1 MRISRVAAV
10 LVSTAV
16 ATGVAAG
23 AANAETVVAPPS
35 SAAAARPV
43 DAMDDYEN
51 AIADEQNQEN
61 AAAASAGMAGAA
73 AGVVPGCVFGAL
85 TGLAL
90 PPIELV
96 TIPVG
101 CLSGALVG
109 AGIAAGI
116 ATSNVESADE
126 PGIWQ
131 KCLDAMPVWACQ
143 IQQQQRDQ
151 AQNDD
156 DN

>member
-1 MRISRVAAV
+1 MRISHIAAV
-10 LVSTAV
+10 LVSMAA
-16 ATGVAAG
+16 ATGVAA
-23 AANAETVVAPPS
+23 ATANAETVVAPPS
-35 SAAAARPV
+35 SVAAARPV
-43 DAMDDYEN
+43 DAMDDYES

-61 AAAASAGMAGAA
+61 AAAASAGLAGAA
-73 AGVVPGCVFGAL
+73 IGVVPGCVFGAL
-85 TGLAL
+85 TGVAL

-116 ATSNVESADE
+116 ATSNIESADE

-143 IQQQQRDQ
+143 IQQQQREQ
-151 AQNDD
+151 AHDNDD
-156 DN
+156 D